1 MQTCSETDPDPPGKL
16 LELEKVQRSS
26 IEISN
31 QKHVQNP
38 VKNLIWIFLPSGP
51 EETEWLE

>member
-38 VKNLIWIFLPSGP
+38 VKNLIWIFLPSSP